1 MDAKVDIR
9 LKPREEDRIL
19 AGHPWIYDNE
29 IARAEGPG
37 ASGAEARVFSA
48 RGRFLGSGTLSP
60 GSKIRVRLHARSDED
75 WDEGFTRRTLE
86 AALAFR
92 RRVRDL
98 SAESARIVFGE
109 ADGLPGLVADRFV
122 GTPLGPDGEPTG
134 PAGSW
139 LVLQVLAAGAE
150 ARKAGIVE
158 ALGGAL
164 GPDGILERSEAPVR
178 RLEGLSPSVGVLAGS
193 VPDRIEIRENGLSF
207 VVDLAA
213 GQKTGW
219 FLDQRENRA
228 AAAAYARG
236 RTVLDA
242 FCNAGGFGLCAARA
256 GAVSVLSV
264 DSSEAAVTQVRD
276 NARRNGLFDQV
287 EARAANAFELLRDL
301 EREGRRFGL
310 VVLDPPAF
318 AKNRAALEGAARG
331 YKEIN
336 LRALRLL
343 EPGGVLVTCSCSWW
357 FDRERFRAMLED
369 AAADSGRRLRYL
381 EDRGQ
386 APDHPVVSGYPESRY
401 LKCVI
406 AETVDS
412 GR

>member
-1 MDAKVDIR
+1 MEDRVAIR

-19 AGHPWIYDNE
+19 AGHPWVYDNE
-29 IARAEGPG
+29 IARAEGSA
-37 ASGAEARVFSA
+37 ASGAEARVLSG

-60 GSKIRVRLHARSDED
+60 GSKIRVRLHSRADED
-75 WDEGFTRRTLE
+75 WNEAFTRRTLD
-86 AALAFR
+86 AALGFR

-98 SAESARIVFGE
+98 SSESARIVFGE

-122 GTPLGPDGEPTG
+122 GTPLGPDGEPAG

-139 LVLQVLAAGAE
+139 IVLQVLAAGAE
-150 ARKAGIVE
+150 ARKAGIVRVLAD
-158 ALGGAL
+158 ALS
-164 GPDGILERSEAPVR
+164 PEGILERSDAPVR
-178 RLEGLSPSVGVLAGS
+178 QREGLPPAVGVLEGS
-193 VPDRIEIRENGLSF
+193 VPDRIEIRENGLGF
-207 VVDLAA
+207 AVDLAA

-228 AAAAYARG
+228 AAAVYAPG

-256 GAVSVLSV
+256 GAASVLSV
-264 DSSEAAVTQVRD
+264 DSSEAAVAQVRE
-276 NARRNGLFDQV
+276 NARRNGLADRV
-287 EARAANAFELLRDL
+287 EARAANAFDLLREL
-301 EREGRRFGL
+301 EKEGRRFGL

-318 AKNRAALEGAARG
+318 AKSRAALEGAARG

-343 EPGGVLVTCSCSWW
+343 EPGGILVTCSCSWW
-357 FDRERFRAMLED
+357 FDRERFRAVLED

-412 GR
+412 GQ